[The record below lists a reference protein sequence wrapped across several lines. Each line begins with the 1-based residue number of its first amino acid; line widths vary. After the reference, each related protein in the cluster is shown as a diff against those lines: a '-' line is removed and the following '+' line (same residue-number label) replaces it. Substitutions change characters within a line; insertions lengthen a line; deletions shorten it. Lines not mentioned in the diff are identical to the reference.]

1 MTSPRRVPEVG
12 KPSAGGTI
20 PIVSDRPCLVLFT
33 KPARPGRVKTRL
45 VGDRF
50 SREQAA
56 ALHAAFVGD
65 LGARLL
71 EESFTL
77 RVAWELDPE
86 DSLPRAPWPE
96 VRSVRQEGRDLGA
109 RLHRALTDAGRDH
122 PAVAAL
128 GSDHPHVSMASIH
141 DAFERV
147 AAGADAVLGPA
158 EDGGYYLV
166 AVPGDRVPGA
176 LFDRIPWSTPE
187 VLEVTLERCRT
198 AGLAVE
204 LLPESWDVDRPED
217 VERLAERL
225 ETSALE
231 LPRTRRLLATWGR
244 LEAVGVSG

>member
-1 MTSPRRVPEVG
+1 
-12 KPSAGGTI
+12 
-20 PIVSDRPCLVLFT
+20 VSEQSCLVLFT

-45 VGDRF
+45 IGDRF

-77 RVAWELDPE
+77 RIAWELDPE

-96 VRSVRQEGRDLGA
+96 VASVRQEGGDLGE
-109 RLHRALTDAGRDH
+109 RLYRALTDAGREH
-122 PAVAAL
+122 PVVAAL
-128 GSDHPHVSMASIH
+128 GSDHPHVSMASIRN
-141 DAFERV
+141 AFARV
-147 AAGADAVLGPA
+147 AAGADVVLGPA

-166 AVPGDRVPGA
+166 AVPGDRVPRV
-176 LFDRIPWSTPE
+176 LFEGIPWSTPE
-187 VLEVTLERCRT
+187 VLEITLERCRG
-198 AGLAVE
+198 AGLRVE

-217 VERLAERL
+217 VDRLAEEL
-225 ETSALE
+225 ESSSLD

-244 LEAVGVSG
+244 LVTVGASE